1 MTVYSQV
8 LRSLSKSKFFNWIR
22 VAVIFSMILLAASP
36 AFAHHAFG
44 GKTPSNFFEGFLSG
58 LAHPVIGFDHLAF
71 VVAAGLLA
79 VSRGTILIPIA
90 FVVAALAGTGLHVA
104 SWNLPIPELVIATS
118 VLGFGTLLAVRNAL
132 PGWTL
137 AALAALAGVFHGY
150 AYGEAIVG
158 AQMNPLL
165 AYLLGFTAIQLAI
178 SVGVYRIGKAVL
190 QREGERS
197 SLPLQFAGFTICGI
211 GAAFLASAAIG

>member
-1 MTVYSQV
+1 MMVYSK
-8 LRSLSKSKFFNWIR
+8 LSKFFSMSRFFNWVR
-22 VAVIFSMILLAASP
+22 VATVFGIILLAASP

-44 GKTPSNFFEGFLSG
+44 GKTPVNFFEGFVSG

-79 VSRGTILIPIA
+79 VSRGTVLIPIA
-90 FVVAALAGTGLHVA
+90 FVVAALVGTGLHVA
-104 SWNLPIPELVIATS
+104 SWDLPIPEVVISAS
-118 VLGFGTLLAVRNAL
+118 VLGFGALLALRNAV

-137 AALAALAGVFHGY
+137 VALAALSGVFHGY
-150 AYGEAIVG
+150 AYGESIVG
-158 AQMNPLL
+158 AQMNPLF

-178 SVGVYRIGKAVL
+178 SLGAYRIGKAVL
-190 QREGERS
+190 QREGERA

-211 GAAFLASAAIG
+211 GAAFLASSAIG

>member
-1 MTVYSQV
+1 MVYSQ
-8 LRSLSKSKFFNWIR
+8 LSKFFSTSRFFNWVR
-22 VAVIFSMILLAASP
+22 VATVFSIILLAASP

-44 GKTPSNFFEGFLSG
+44 GKTPVNFFEGFVSG

-79 VSRGTILIPIA
+79 VTRGTILIPIA
-90 FVVAALAGTGLHVA
+90 FVTAALVGTGLHVA
-104 SWNLPIPELVIATS
+104 SWDLPIPEVVISAS
-118 VLGFGTLLAVRNAL
+118 VLGFGVLLAVRNAL
-132 PGWTL
+132 PAWALVGL
-137 AALAALAGVFHGY
+137 AALFGVFHGY

-178 SVGVYRIGKAVL
+178 SLGVYRIAKVAL
-190 QREGERS
+190 QRESNRPG
-197 SLPLQFAGFTICGI
+197 LPLQFAGFTICGI
-211 GAAFLASAAIG
+211 GAAFLASSVVG

>member
-1 MTVYSQV
+1 MVYSQV
-8 LRSLSKSKFFNWIR
+8 LRSLSKSRFFKWIR
-22 VAVIFSMILLAASP
+22 VAAIFSMVLLAASP

-44 GKTPSNFFEGFLSG
+44 GETPTNFFEGFLSG

-79 VSRGTILIPIA
+79 VSRGTVLIPIA
-90 FVVAALAGTGLHVA
+90 FVVAALVGTGLHIA
-104 SWNLPIPELVIATS
+104 SWNLPIPEVFIAAS
-118 VLGFGTLLAVRNAL
+118 VLGFGALLVVRNAL
-132 PGWTL
+132 PAWTL

-178 SVGVYRIGKAVL
+178 SLGAYRIGKVVW

-211 GAAFLASAAIG
+211 GAAFLASSVMG

>member
-1 MTVYSQV
+1 MTVYSKFSTAKIV
-8 LRSLSKSKFFNWIR
+8 NLSS
-22 VAVIFSMILLAASP
+22 VATLASVLLAASP

-44 GKTPSNFFEGFLSG
+44 GKTPVNFFEGFLSG

-71 VVAAGLLA
+71 VVAVGLLA
-79 VSRGTILIPIA
+79 VSRKNILIPIS
-90 FVVAALAGTGLHVA
+90 FVVAALLGTGLHVA
-104 SWNLPIPELVIATS
+104 SWDLPIREVVISAS
-118 VLGFGTLLAVRNAL
+118 VLGFGVLLAVRNAVPVWAL
-132 PGWTL
+132 GTL
-137 AALAALAGVFHGY
+137 AAIAGVFHGY

-178 SVGVYRIGKAVL
+178 SLGVYRLGKVAL
-190 QREGERS
+190 SRS

-211 GAAFLASAAIG
+211 GMAFLASSAMS

>member
-1 MTVYSQV
+1 MTVYSK
-8 LRSLSKSKFFNWIR
+8 RFFNWIR
-22 VAVIFSMILLAASP
+22 VATAFGMVLLAASP

-44 GKTPSNFFEGFLSG
+44 GRTPANFFEGFLAG
-58 LAHPVIGFDHLAF
+58 LAHPVIGLDHLAF

-79 VSRGTILIPIA
+79 VSRGTVLIPIA

-104 SWNLPIPELVIATS
+104 SWDLPILELVIAAS
-118 VLGFGTLLAVRNAL
+118 VLGFGALLAVRNAV
-132 PGWTL
+132 PGWAL

-178 SVGVYRIGKAVL
+178 SLGAYRIGKAVW
-190 QREGERS
+190 QREGDRS
-197 SLPLQFAGFTICGI
+197 SLPLQFAGFTICGM
-211 GAAFLASAAIG
+211 GAAFLASSVMG

>member
-1 MTVYSQV
+1 MTVYSKF
-8 LRSLSKSKFFNWIR
+8 SKSFSTAR
-22 VAVIFSMILLAASP
+22 VLNFVSVAMLASILLMVSP

-44 GKTPSNFFEGFLSG
+44 GETPVNVFEGFVSG

-79 VSRGTILIPIA
+79 VSRGTVLIPMA

-104 SWNLPIPELVIATS
+104 GWDLPIPEVVIAAS
-118 VLGFGTLLAVRNAL
+118 VLGFGVLLAVRNAL
-132 PGWTL
+132 PRWALAGL
-137 AALAALAGVFHGY
+137 AAIAGVFHGY

-158 AQMNPLL
+158 AQMTPLL

-178 SVGVYRIGKAVL
+178 SLGAYRIGKAVL
-190 QREGERS
+190 QREGERA

-211 GAAFLASAAIG
+211 GAAFLASSAIG